1 MSTAC
6 ADTVGAE
13 IGEDERR
20 HTLDGVRRMGA
31 A

>member
-13 IGEDERR
+13 IGEDELR
-20 HTLDGVRRMGA
+20 HTLDGRRRMVA